1 MFLHHI
7 AEPSDIINENT
18 KFGYGDHIK
27 LAKKIIG
34 FGGYQ
39 SKYYV
44 MNNYC
49 KIKTVLPNIKSI
61 YYKEDINIITIQ
73 DKANLHRRYNSN
85 SSNNSTANNSNRS
98 NNRTISISP
107 FKNENNK
114 NDSYEN
120 LKNENINNENSS
132 KEILSNNNKSK
143 SRFFDITK
151 EFDIFKN
158 DEFKNLSNI
167 VNGALKRNLF
177 FRKFQKYSQIP
188 SLKELEVNY
197 ISNLYEKTNDKGIK
211 LLLENMN

>member
-1 MFLHHI
+1 
-7 AEPSDIINENT
+7 
-18 KFGYGDHIK
+18 
-27 LAKKIIG
+27 
-34 FGGYQ
+34 
-39 SKYYV
+39 

-61 YYKEDINIITIQ
+61 YYKEDINIISIQ
-73 DKANLHRRYNSN
+73 DKGNLHRRYNSN

-107 FKNENNK
+107 FKNDNNK

-120 LKNENINNENSS
+120 LKNENINDDNNS
-132 KEILSNNNKSK
+132 KEILYNNNKSK
-143 SRFFDITK
+143 SRFFNITG

-177 FRKFQKYSQIP
+177 FRRFQKYSQITP
-188 SLKELEVNY
+188 LKELEVNY
-197 ISNLYEKTNDKGIK
+197 ISNLYEKTNDNGIK